1 MRKEIYIAGA
11 LVSVVDTRQADR
23 HGAMLIARSKQICER
38 DIFAIAPEH
47 KQRNAALGLLSP
59 EEISAITAH
68 IAACRTTQNI
78 YEAAVESILAGEL
91 DNAGKLV
98 ALDAL

>member
-1 MRKEIYIAGA
+1 MRKEIYIAGV
-11 LVSVVDTRQADR
+11 LVSVVDSRQAAR
-23 HGAMLIARSKQICER
+23 HGQMLIERSKRICER

-59 EEISAITAH
+59 EETSAITAH
-68 IAACRTTQNI
+68 ITACRTTQNT
-78 YEAAVESILAGEL
+78 YETAVEAILAGEL
-91 DNAGKLV
+91 DNAGKLA